1 MKECEQRAIV
11 KLEYR
16 HNNEAF
22 DEHVEEDHQMSARDF
37 MHQEFTKQKVQH
49 N

>member
-16 HNNEAF
+16 HNNENF
-22 DEHVEEDHQMSARDF
+22 DNEVDEEEENQKMNVQNF
-37 MHQEFTKQKVQH
+37 MHHEF
-49 N
+49 

>member
-16 HNNEAF
+16 HNNENF
-22 DEHVEEDHQMSARDF
+22 EENEEEEENHNHKINVRDF
-37 MHQEFTKQKVQH
+37 MH
-49 N
+49 